1 MIDVLDDGPGVSAE
15 VRPHLF
21 EPFVTTAKAGEGTGL
36 GLAISRGLVE
46 RMGGTLACLPGD
58 SPLGVEGSPGA
69 VFRVTLPRAA
79 SPSVASAAGVRSAAN
94 APDPATV

>member
-1 MIDVLDDGPGVSAE
+1 VIDNGPGVPAE
-15 VRPHLF
+15 LRPHLF

-36 GLAISRGLVE
+36 GLAISQGLVE
-46 RMGGTLACLPGD
+46 RMGGTLACLSGG
-58 SPLGVEGSPGA
+58 SPIGLEGSPGA

-79 SPSVASAAGVRSAAN
+79 SPTASPAGGVRSAAN